1 MNQLGNIIMRVILF
15 ITVLCALI
23 GCIQSPITV
32 AVSSMGE
39 TQTGALAQEV
49 QPSPPLF
56 VMKQC
61 SDNIKD
67 VRKEVGIEIISKTST
82 KFHAF
87 IINNSD
93 NNKYYLAKEKKGYS
107 PLCKPNDKGGAAKFT
122 LTTNDRQ
129 TLSQSPLGKVS
140 SSLDMLLSPS
150 IQEVLPNFRD
160 WKLSDDEGKVIMV
173 ADSGNQSPVTE
184 NEKRFVELSSD
195 MDELLATLGGDKIKL
210 LTLSSGCVWSSSSS
224 NTSKSKVK
232 IQCNGSPS
240 HISIT
245 IPGFDNPILYG
256 LTAVD
261 IGEQTVN
268 IHIKSEYRI
277 HDEGNNS
284 NVNGKI
290 TLHLPYKHLEKLS
303 KSCLSQ
309 TYIEMEHKICFK
321 KMLTIKDIVSSQET
335 PLEISPELT
344 NSNTISKS
352 SAPNTPAIE
361 QGKHKVIL
369 ISLSKQVPLPK
380 PNDDRD
386 QVPLPKQN
394 DDRDLDKKNSIIRDG
409 LNKFFSQSPERNS
422 SSLWVIEG
430 GRSLLRILDFDTEV
444 SKVEK
449 LINNL
454 SFSAIDLNAMDD
466 LELVDSA
473 IVRDKNRS
481 AQQEKVGK
489 ILYLTD
495 NNFIDENTLIP
506 SRLLGIPSV
515 WKRLYGIDFRVLTTG
530 SCKPWQQAEAECEEW
545 GNNNDIFKQFLT
557 K

>member
-1 MNQLGNIIMRVILF
+1 MRITLIISVFCTL
-15 ITVLCALI
+15 V
-23 GCIQSPITV
+23 GCMQSPITV
-32 AVSSMGE
+32 AVPSVGE
-39 TQTGALAQEV
+39 TQTGSLVQEL
-49 QPSPPLF
+49 QPSPPPLF

-61 SDNIKD
+61 GGNI
-67 VRKEVGIEIISKTST
+67 KEVGIEIIPKTSD

-87 IINNSD
+87 IIINSD
-93 NNKYYLAKEKKGYS
+93 NDKYSDKYYLAKEKKGYS
-107 PLCKPNDKGGAAKFT
+107 PLCKPNDKGMAAKFT

-129 TLSQSPLGKVS
+129 TLNQSPLGKVPF
-140 SSLDMLLSPS
+140 SLDMLLRPS

-160 WKLSDDEGKVIMV
+160 WKLSDDKGKVIMV

-184 NEKRFVELSSD
+184 NEEIFVELSGD
-195 MDELLATLGGDKIKL
+195 MDELLAPLGEDKIKR

-240 HISIT
+240 SISII
-245 IPGFDNPILYG
+245 IPRFDNPILYG

-261 IGEQTVN
+261 MREQIVN

-277 HDEGNNS
+277 HGEENNS
-284 NVNGKI
+284 NVDGKI

-303 KSCLSQ
+303 KSCLSL

-386 QVPLPKQN
+386 
-394 DDRDLDKKNSIIRDG
+394 LDKKNSIIRDG
-409 LNKFFSQSPERNS
+409 LNKFFSQSPQKNS

-430 GRSLLRILDFDTEV
+430 GRRLLPILDFDTEA